1 MNSAHPEFAG
11 SGLSAGEAA
20 ARLEADGWNELPSSR
35 PRSVVAI
42 AWQVLREPM
51 FLLLIGASA
60 IYLVLGDVRE
70 AAVLFTSV
78 FVVTGITFFQERK
91 TERALEALRELASP
105 RTQVL
110 RDGQWKTVAGREV
123 VADDIVLVKEGD
135 RVPADAL
142 LLSAHNVSTDES
154 LLTGESVPVRKRP
167 AGPGAAQ
174 VAPAHPGGDDL
185 PFVYSGSLL
194 TSGQGIARVTAT
206 GPRTE
211 LGRIGKALELLVPEP
226 SPIQKETRRAIVIFA
241 AIGLSLC
248 ALVTVLF
255 GMLRGDWLNGLLAGI
270 TLAMANLP
278 EEFPVVLTVFL
289 ALGAWR
295 ISRHGVLTRRAP
307 AIETLGATT
316 VLCVDKTGTLTEN
329 RMAVRRLWAD
339 GREIDL
345 AAEGTEP
352 LPELLEFSLLASERA
367 PFDPMERAYR
377 DLARERSPDTVEE
390 LDNHRLAHSYPLTP
404 EQLSVAYIWQPP
416 DRDTHVVAAKGAP
429 EAILDLCD
437 LDDLRRAAILAE
449 VGRMAADGL
458 RVLAVARGDVAPAPD
473 GSRWPAG
480 QHELKLAFVGLTGLA
495 DPVRSDVPSA
505 LAKCYTAGIRTVM
518 ITGDYPGTARAIAQQ
533 IGLANPQLVT
543 TGVEL
548 AEMSE
553 PALRERVARCNVFAR
568 VVPEQKLRL
577 VEALKANG
585 ETVAMTGDGVN
596 DAPALK
602 AAHIGVAMGKRGSD
616 VAREAASLVLLED
629 DFASMVEAVGLGR
642 RIFDNIQKAMR
653 YIVAV
658 HVPTAGM
665 ALLPLVFG
673 WPLLLYPVHVV
684 FLEFV
689 IDPTSSIAFEA
700 EPAERNVMTRP
711 PRRSSARLFDA
722 ALMISALLQGMGI
735 LLVVATLYGVAL
747 AHGTPERAARAM
759 AFATMVVGNLG
770 MILVNRSR
778 DATLLETLSRPNP
791 ATWWVVGGTLAG
803 LAIALYAPA
812 ARQIFRFDAPDGM
825 QLLACAA
832 AAGVGITWLQLTNL
846 LRWHNRVAGGISR
859 PYTRGSHE

>member
-1 MNSAHPEFAG
+1 MTAAPSDPAG
-11 SGLSAGEAA
+11 GGLSSREAA
-20 ARLEADGWNELPSSR
+20 ARLDADGPNELPSAR
-35 PRSVVAI
+35 PRSLIRI
-42 AWQVLREPM
+42 AWQVLQEPM
-51 FLLLIGASA
+51 FLLLIGACT

-70 AAVLFTSV
+70 SVVLFASV
-78 FVVTGITFFQERK
+78 FVVVGITFFQERK

-110 RDGQWKTVAGREV
+110 RDGHWRIVPGREIV
-123 VADDIVLVKEGD
+123 IGDLVLVKEGD
-135 RVPADAL
+135 RVPADAQL
-142 LLSAHNVSTDES
+142 QSANNVTVDES
-154 LLTGESVPVRKRP
+154 LLTGESVPVRKRAP
-167 AGPGAAQ
+167 APGAMQA
-174 VAPAHPGGDDL
+174 APLHPGGDDL
-185 PFVYSGSLL
+185 PFVYSGSLV
-194 TSGQGIARVTAT
+194 TSGQGVARVTAT
-206 GPRTE
+206 GARTE
-211 LGRIGKALELLVPEP
+211 LGRIGKALDTLVPEP
-226 SPIQKETRRAIVIFA
+226 SPIQKETRHAIVIFA
-241 AIGLSLC
+241 AVGLSLC
-248 ALVTVLF
+248 VLVTLLF
-255 GMLRGDWLNGLLAGI
+255 GFLRGDWLNGLLAGI

-295 ISRHGVLTRRAP
+295 ISRRGVLTRRAP

-345 AAEGTEP
+345 QATGGDA
-352 LPELLEFSLLASERA
+352 LPELLEFSILASERA

-377 DLARERSPDTVEE
+377 ELARERSPDAVLE
-390 LDNHRLAHSYPLTP
+390 LDNHRLAHSYALTP

-416 DRDTHVVAAKGAP
+416 DRDSHVVAAKGAP
-429 EAILDLCD
+429 EAIMDLCELPRD
-437 LDDLRRAAILAE
+437 ARAQIQAE
-449 VGRMAADGL
+449 VARMAADGL
-458 RVLAVARGDVAPAPD
+458 RVLAVARGEGTPAHR
-473 GSRWPAG
+473 GLRWPER
-480 QHELKLAFVGLTGLA
+480 QRELKLAFVGLTGLA
-495 DPVRSDVPSA
+495 DPVRADVPAA
-505 LAKCYTAGIRTVM
+505 LARCYGAGIRTVM
-518 ITGDYPGTARAIAQQ
+518 ITGDYPGTARAIAHQ
-533 IGLANPQLVT
+533 IGLANPELVT
-543 TGVEL
+543 TGAEL
-548 AEMSE
+548 GSMSE
-553 PALRERVARCNVFAR
+553 PELRERVARCNVFAR

-689 IDPTSSIAFEA
+689 ID
-700 EPAERNVMTRP
+700 
-711 PRRSSARLFDA
+711 
-722 ALMISALLQGMGI
+722 
-735 LLVVATLYGVAL
+735 
-747 AHGTPERAARAM
+747 
-759 AFATMVVGNLG
+759 
-770 MILVNRSR
+770 
-778 DATLLETLSRPNP
+778 
-791 ATWWVVGGTLAG
+791 
-803 LAIALYAPA
+803 
-812 ARQIFRFDAPDGM
+812 
-825 QLLACAA
+825 
-832 AAGVGITWLQLTNL
+832 
-846 LRWHNRVAGGISR
+846 
-859 PYTRGSHE
+859 

>member
-1 MNSAHPEFAG
+1 A
-11 SGLSAGEAA
+11 
-20 ARLEADGWNELPSSR
+20 
-35 PRSVVAI
+35 
-42 AWQVLREPM
+42 
-51 FLLLIGASA
+51 
-60 IYLVLGDVRE
+60 
-70 AAVLFTSV
+70 
-78 FVVTGITFFQERK
+78 
-91 TERALEALRELASP
+91 
-105 RTQVL
+105 
-110 RDGQWKTVAGREV
+110 
-123 VADDIVLVKEGD
+123 
-135 RVPADAL
+135 
-142 LLSAHNVSTDES
+142 
-154 LLTGESVPVRKRP
+154 
-167 AGPGAAQ
+167 GAA
-174 VAPAHPGGDDL
+174 APAHPGGDDL

-194 TSGQGIARVTAT
+194 TSGQGVARITAT
-206 GPRTE
+206 GARTE
-211 LGRIGKALELLVPEP
+211 LGRIGKALEALVPEP
-226 SPIQKETRRAIVIFA
+226 SPIQKETRRAIVVFA
-241 AIGLSLC
+241 TIGLSLC

-255 GMLRGDWLNGLLAGI
+255 GLLRGDWLNGLLAGI

-295 ISRHGVLTRRAP
+295 ISRRGVLTRRAP

-345 AAEGTEP
+345 DDAQADDF
-352 LPELLEFSLLASERA
+352 PELLEFSVLASERA

-377 DLARERSPDTVEE
+377 DLARERSPDVVDR
-390 LDNHRLAHSYPLTP
+390 LDNHTLAHSYALSP

-429 EAILDLCD
+429 EAIMDLCD
-437 LDDLRRAAILAE
+437 LAAGTRSEIHAE
-449 VGRMAADGL
+449 VARMAADGL
-458 RVLAVARGDVAPAPD
+458 RVLAVARGDVVPAHQGPP
-473 GSRWPAG
+473 WPAG
-480 QHELKLAFVGLTGLA
+480 QRELKLRFVGLTGLA
-495 DPVRSDVPSA
+495 DPVRSDVPGA
-505 LAKCYTAGIRTVM
+505 LAQCYAAGIRTVM
-518 ITGDYPGTARAIAQQ
+518 ITGDYPGTARAIAHQ
-533 IGLANPQLVT
+533 IGLANADMVT
-543 TGVEL
+543 TGAEL
-548 AEMSE
+548 GEMGDSE
-553 PALRERVARCNVFAR
+553 LRDRVGRCNVFAR

-629 DFASMVEAVGLGR
+629 DFASMVDAVSLGR

-673 WPLLLYPVHVV
+673 WPLVLYPVHVV

-700 EPAERNVMTRP
+700 EPAERNVMKRP
-711 PRRSSARLFDA
+711 PRRAGSRLFDA
-722 ALMISALLQGMGI
+722 PTMVTALLQGVGI
-735 LLVVATLYGVAL
+735 LAVVAALYGTAL
-747 AHGTPERAARAM
+747 ARGTPEAAARAM

-770 MILVNRSR
+770 MIVVNRSR
-778 DATLLETLSRPNP
+778 DATLLETLTRPNP
-791 ATWWVVGGTLAG
+791 AIWWVIAATLAG
-803 LAIALYAPA
+803 LALALYVPA
-812 ARQIFRFDAPDGM
+812 VREIFRFGAPDGP

-832 AAGVGITWLQLTNL
+832 AAIAGIVWLQLANR
-846 LRWHNRVAGGISR
+846 LRWHNRIPDRDSGPPLPR
-859 PYTRGSHE
+859 

>member
-1 MNSAHPEFAG
+1 MNSARPEFAG
-11 SGLSAGEAA
+11 SGLSGGEAA
-20 ARLEADGWNELPSSR
+20 ARLAADGWNELPSSR
-35 PRSVVAI
+35 PRSLLAI

-70 AAVLFTSV
+70 AVVLSVSV
-78 FVVTGITFFQERK
+78 FVVMGITFFQERK

-110 RDGQWKTVAGREV
+110 RDGHWKTVPGREIV
-123 VADDIVLVKEGD
+123 TGDIVLVKEGD

-142 LLSAHNVSTDES
+142 LQSANNVTADES
-154 LLTGESVPVRKRP
+154 LLTGESVPVRKL
-167 AGPGAAQ
+167 AAAPGAGEAP
-174 VAPAHPGGDDL
+174 PAHPGGDDL

-194 TSGQGIARVTAT
+194 TSGQGVARVTAT
-206 GPRTE
+206 GARTG
-211 LGRIGKALELLVPEP
+211 LGRIGKALETLVPEP
-226 SPIQKETRRAIVIFA
+226 SPIQKETRRAIVVFA
-241 AIGLSLC
+241 TIGLSLC

-255 GMLRGDWLNGLLAGI
+255 GVLRGDWLNGLLAGI

-295 ISRHGVLTRRAP
+295 ISRRGVLTRRAP

-329 RMAVRRLWAD
+329 RMAVRRLWAN

-345 AAEGTEP
+345 DAEGAEAV
-352 LPELLEFSLLASERA
+352 PELLEYSLLASERA

-377 DLARERSPDTVEE
+377 DLARERSPDAVDE
-390 LDNHRLAHSYPLTP
+390 LDNHTLAHSYSLTP

-429 EAILDLCD
+429 EAIMDLCA
-437 LDDLRRAAILAE
+437 LDRRQREVIQAE
-449 VGRMAADGL
+449 VARMAADGL
-458 RVLAVARGDVAPAPD
+458 RVLAVARGDVAPAHQ

-480 QHELKLAFVGLTGLA
+480 QHELKLRFVGLTGLA
-495 DPVRSDVPSA
+495 DPVRTDVPAA
-505 LAKCYTAGIRTVM
+505 LAQCYAAGIRTVM

-533 IGLANPQLVT
+533 IGLANPEMVT
-543 TGVEL
+543 TGGEI
-548 AEMSE
+548 AGMSE
-553 PALRERVARCNVFAR
+553 SALRERVAQCNVFAR

-629 DFASMVEAVGLGR
+629 DFASMVEAVSLGR

-711 PRRSSARLFDA
+711 PRRAGSRLFDA
-722 ALMISALLQGMGI
+722 PLMISALLQGMGI

-747 AHGTPERAARAM
+747 AHGTPEPVARAM
-759 AFATMVVGNLG
+759 AFATMVAGNLG
-770 MILVNRSR
+770 MIVVNRSR
-778 DATLLETLSRPNP
+778 DATLLENLSRPNP

-803 LAIALYAPA
+803 LVLVLYVPA
-812 ARQIFRFDAPDGM
+812 ASGIFRFDPPDAM
-825 QLLACAA
+825 QLLTCAA
-832 AAGVGITWLQLTNL
+832 AAIAGIVWLQLTNR
-846 LRWHNRVAGGISR
+846 LRWHNRIRDSVSR
-859 PYTRGSHE
+859 PPFRGKEE

>member
-1 MNSAHPEFAG
+1 MSFEHHDSAG
-11 SGLSAGEAA
+11 RGLSAGEAA
-20 ARLEADGWNELPSSR
+20 SRLVAEGWNELPSAR
-35 PRSVVAI
+35 PRSLIAI

-51 FLLLIGASA
+51 FLLLIGAA
-60 IYLVLGDVRE
+60 TIYLFLGDVRE
-70 AAVLFTSV
+70 AVVLSVSV
-78 FVVTGITFFQERK
+78 FVVMAITFFQERK
-91 TERALEALRELASP
+91 TERALAALRELASP

-110 RDGQWKTVAGREV
+110 RDGHWKTVPGREIV
-123 VADDIVLVKEGD
+123 TGDTVLVREGD

-142 LLSAHNVSTDES
+142 LQSANNVTADES
-154 LLTGESVPVRKRP
+154 LLTGESVPVRKR
-167 AGPGAAQ
+167 AVAPGAGA
-174 VAPAHPGGDDL
+174 ATPAHPGGDDL

-194 TSGQGIARVTAT
+194 TSGQGVGRITAT
-206 GPRTE
+206 GARTE
-211 LGRIGKALELLVPEP
+211 LGRIGKALQTLVPEP
-226 SPIQKETRRAIVIFA
+226 SPIQKETRRAIVVFA
-241 AIGLSLC
+241 TIGLSLC
-248 ALVTVLF
+248 ALVTALF
-255 GMLRGDWLNGLLAGI
+255 GVLRGDWLNGLLAGI

-295 ISRHGVLTRRAP
+295 ISRRGVLTRRAP

-339 GREIDL
+339 GRKIDVDD
-345 AAEGTEP
+345 AQAGHF
-352 LPELLEFSLLASERA
+352 PELLKFSVLASERA

-377 DLARERSPDTVEE
+377 DLAKERSPDDVER
-390 LDNHRLAHSYPLTP
+390 LDSHTLAHSYALTP

-429 EAILDLCD
+429 EAIMDLCD
-437 LDDLRRAAILAE
+437 LDRGTREKIQAE
-449 VGRMAADGL
+449 VARMAADGL
-458 RVLAVARGDVAPAPD
+458 RVLAVARGDVAPAHH

-480 QHELKLAFVGLTGLA
+480 QRELELHFVGLTGLA
-495 DPVRSDVPSA
+495 DPVRTDVPGA
-505 LAKCYTAGIRTVM
+505 LAQCYAAGIRTVM
-518 ITGDYPGTARAIAQQ
+518 ITGDYPGTARAIAHQ
-533 IGLANPQLVT
+533 IGLANPDLVT
-543 TGVEL
+543 TGAEL
-548 AEMSE
+548 GAMGDSE
-553 PALRERVARCNVFAR
+553 LRDRVDRCNVFAR

-616 VAREAASLVLLED
+616 VAREAASLVLLQD
-629 DFASMVEAVGLGR
+629 DFGSMVDAVGLGR

-673 WPLLLYPVHVV
+673 WPLVLYPVHVV

-700 EPAERNVMTRP
+700 EPAERNVMKRP
-711 PRRSSARLFDA
+711 PRRADSRLFDA
-722 ALMISALLQGMGI
+722 PLMISALLQGTGI
-735 LLVVATLYGVAL
+735 LAVVAALYGMAL
-747 AHGTPERAARAM
+747 ARGTPEPVARAM

-770 MILVNRSR
+770 MIVVNRSR
-778 DATLLETLSRPNP
+778 DATLLESLSRPNR
-791 ATWWVVGGTLAG
+791 ATWWVIGATLAG
-803 LAIALYAPA
+803 LALTLYLPA
-812 ARQIFRFDAPDGM
+812 AGKIFRFDAPDAL

-832 AAGVGITWLQLTNL
+832 AATAGITWLQVAHR
-846 LRWHNRVAGGISR
+846 LRWHNRIPDGESR
-859 PYTRGSHE
+859 RALPR

>member
-11 SGLSAGEAA
+11 SGLSSGEAA
-20 ARLEADGWNELPSSR
+20 ARLATDGWNELPSSR
-35 PRSVVAI
+35 PRSLVAI

-70 AAVLFTSV
+70 AAVLSASV
-78 FVVTGITFFQERK
+78 FVVMGITFFQERK

-110 RDGQWKTVAGREV
+110 RDGHWKTVAGREIV
-123 VADDIVLVKEGD
+123 TDDIVLVKEGD
-135 RVPADAL
+135 RVPADAR
-142 LLSAHNVSTDES
+142 LLSANNVSADES
-154 LLTGESVPVRKRP
+154 LLTGESVPVRKRA

-174 VAPAHPGGDDL
+174 AAPAHPGGDDL

-194 TSGQGIARVTAT
+194 TSGQGIARITAT
-206 GPRTE
+206 GSRTE

-255 GMLRGDWLNGLLAGI
+255 GVLRGDWLNGLLAGI

-345 AAEGTEP
+345 DAEGTEP

-429 EAILDLCD
+429 EAILELCE
-437 LDDLRRAAILAE
+437 LDAGQRAAIQAE
-449 VGRMAADGL
+449 VARMAADGL
-458 RVLAVARGDVAPAPD
+458 RVLAVARGDVAPAPK
-473 GSRWPAG
+473 GARWPAG
-480 QHELKLAFVGLTGLA
+480 QHELKLSFVGLTGLA

-505 LAKCYTAGIRTVM
+505 LARCYTAGIRTVM

-629 DFASMVEAVGLGR
+629 DFASMVEAVSLGR

-711 PRRSSARLFDA
+711 PRRAGARLFDA
-722 ALMISALLQGMGI
+722 ALMISALLQGTGI

-803 LAIALYAPA
+803 LALALYAPA
-812 ARQIFRFDAPDGM
+812 AREIFRFDAPNAM

-832 AAGVGITWLQLTNL
+832 AAGIGIAWLQLTNL
-846 LRWHNRVAGGISR
+846 LRWHNRVADGISR
-859 PYTRGSHE
+859 PFTRGSHE